1 MDEHDARLPQ
11 LLRLRK
17 ALYSPAFR
25 EFISSVTGCGA
36 LSDRVDCSCNLYV
49 RGSHLLCH
57 DDVIGTRRVSYIVY
71 LAEPDEGWGAAD
83 GGALELYPLARPGV
97 PGEPAVY
104 PSAAL
109 LPQWNSMALF
119 TVDPGVSFHSVQEVF
134 NDSKLRLS
142 ISGWYHAPG
151 QPQDMALASLNQ
163 LQTRGLDD
171 CGAGPFIRVPLA
183 LPPTLTDTPH
193 HGDVSLTSQQLDPPE
208 LTGEEHQLLA
218 SWISP
223 EYLSPEGQAG
233 VAQQFI
239 INSSVALR
247 SFLLPARFAAIA
259 AAAAEADAADGL
271 GRGAPPPGYT
281 AGHGHGWSP
290 VGPPHKQR
298 FLAFTAAQPAVA
310 AHDATPHVRA
320 GAALEA
326 VRKELLGSSAFAK
339 LLWRLTA
346 LRVTHWRGL
355 ARRFRPGLDYS
366 VAHFGVLTGQDSRL
380 DASLCCVA
388 ETKEEDAA
396 AWTSGDVGG
405 FECYLQAEET
415 EDGTPLPAAD
425 VYKARDQQREDE
437 EDDEDDLLSV
447 HAAANTLSLVHRC
460 VGITA
465 RHGPRC
471 AAHAR
476 CRIVAATVPSPG
488 GCQFVWSAT
497 AHNQRGT
504 YAGCVRVAVQATR
517 VAQSEHSSVYRR
529 LPDADPNH
537 VHRDEGIFRFVRYVS
552 ASAPS
557 SRWDVS
563 AEYAILVPDDGDDE
577 EDAGGEGEDELEGEE
592 EGEEE

>member
-17 ALYSPAFR
+17 ALYSPQLR
-25 EFISSVTGCGA
+25 EFISAVTGCGA
-36 LSDRVDCSCNLYV
+36 LSERVDCSCNLYV

-71 LAEPDEGWGAAD
+71 LAEPDEGWAAPD
-83 GGALELYPLARPGV
+83 GGALELYPLARLGV

-119 TVDPGVSFHSVQEVF
+119 TVAPGVSFHSVQEVF

-142 ISGWYHAPG
+142 ISGWYHAAG

-171 CGAGPFIRVPLA
+171 VGAGPFTRVPLL
-183 LPPTLTDTPH
+183 LPPSVEDTPD
-193 HGDVSLTSQQLDPPE
+193 HGDVALTSEQLDPPE
-208 LTGEEHQLLA
+208 LTAEEQALLA

-223 EYLSPEGQAG
+223 EYLSPEGQVG

-239 INSSVALR
+239 RDSSVALR
-247 SFLLPARFAAIA
+247 SFLLPHRFAAIA
-259 AAAAEADAADGL
+259 AAAAEADTADGL
-271 GRGAPPPGYT
+271 GRGAPPPAYT
-281 AGHGHGWSP
+281 AGHVPGWSP

-298 FLAFTAAQPAVA
+298 FLAFTGAQAAG
-310 AHDATPHVRA
+310 DGPHVRA

-326 VRKELLGSSAFAK
+326 VRVQLLGSPAFAK

-355 ARRFRPGLDYS
+355 ARRFRPGLDYT
-366 VAHFGVLTGQDSRL
+366 VAHFGVLTGQESRL
-380 DASLCCVA
+380 DASLCCVVDSQ
-388 ETKEEDAA
+388 EVDAA
-396 AWTSGDVGG
+396 AWRSGDVGG

-415 EDGTPLPAAD
+415 ADGTPLPAAD
-425 VYKARDQQREDE
+425 VYKARDQQKEDE
-437 EDDEDDLLSV
+437 EEDEDDLLSV

-460 VGITA
+460 VGGGAWPVPTRKRA
-465 RHGPRC
+465 RTLPNRC
-471 AAHAR
+471 CSRAFAR
-476 CRIVAATVPSPG
+476 RLSVCLVSKSIHQP
-488 GCQFVWSAT
+488 
-497 AHNQRGT
+497 GT
-504 YAGCVRVAVQATR
+504 YAGCVRVTRCGAVGTQFR
-517 VAQSEHSSVYRR
+517 VQTR
-529 LPDADPNH
+529 LPWPHTHTAGPPL
-537 VHRDEGIFRFVRYVS
+537 RDEGIFRFVRYVS

-563 AEYAILVPDDGDDE
+563 AEYAIIVPDDIGPDE
-577 EDAGGEGEDELEGEE
+577 EEEEGGEGEGGAED
-592 EGEEE
+592 

>member
-1 MDEHDARLPQ
+1 MDDHDSRLPQ

-25 EFISSVTGCGA
+25 EFVSLVTGCGA
-36 LSDRVDCSCNLYV
+36 LSERVDCSCNLYV

-71 LAEPDEGWGAAD
+71 LAEPYEGWEAAD

-109 LPQWNSMALF
+109 LPEWNSMALF

-163 LQTRGLDD
+163 LQTRGLDA
-171 CGAGPFIRVPLA
+171 CGAGPFTRLPLP

-193 HGDVSLTSQQLDPPE
+193 HGDVTLTSQQLEPPE
-208 LTGEEHQLLA
+208 LTDEEQQLLA

-223 EYLSPEGQAG
+223 EYLSPEGLVG

-239 INSSVALR
+239 LNSSVALR

-259 AAAAEADAADGL
+259 GAAAEADAADGL
-271 GRGAPPPGYT
+271 GRGVPPSAHT
-281 AGHGHGWSP
+281 SGHGHGWSP

-298 FLAFTAAQPAVA
+298 FLAFTGAQPSGT
-310 AHDATPHVRA
+310 AHSDAPHARA

-326 VRKELLGSSAFAK
+326 VRVELLGSAAFAK

-346 LRVTHWRGL
+346 LRVTHWRAL

-388 ETKEEDAA
+388 DIQEEDAQ

-425 VYKARDQQREDE
+425 VYKAREQREGEGEDE
-437 EDDEDDLLSV
+437 DEDDLLSV

-460 VGITA
+460 VGA
-465 RHGPRC
+465 AALPC
-471 AAHAR
+471 SAAHAR
-476 CRIVAATVPSPG
+476 CRIVAAAVPSPG

-529 LPDADPNH
+529 PPRVLTPFHTFLSHIQGRGHLPLRALRLRLGAKQPVGCQRRICH
-537 VHRDEGIFRFVRYVS
+537 PG
-552 ASAPS
+552 A
-557 SRWDVS
+557 
-563 AEYAILVPDDGDDE
+563 
-577 EDAGGEGEDELEGEE
+577 
-592 EGEEE
+592 